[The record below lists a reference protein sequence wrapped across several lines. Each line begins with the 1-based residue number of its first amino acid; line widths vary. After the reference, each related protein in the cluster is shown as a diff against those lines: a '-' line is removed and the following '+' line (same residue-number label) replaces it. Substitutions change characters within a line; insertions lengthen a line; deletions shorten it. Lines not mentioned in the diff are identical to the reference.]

1 MENERIDAIGIFKS
15 EIKQDFLQFEEN
27 NNQLTAMLQ
36 QGVNLNKLDKGCLI
50 FNTKVEA
57 TEEGEETSYKV
68 LSVDSNRYDTKYWLE
83 RFLGGEKIQNEA
95 FFKKN
100 NKNLCKN

>member
-57 TEEGEETSYKV
+57 SEEGEETSYKV
-68 LSVDSNRYDTKYWLE
+68 LSVDSNRSEEHTSELQSRGQLVCRLLLE
-83 RFLGGEKIQNEA
+83 
-95 FFKKN
+95 KKHN
-100 NKNLCKN
+100 TIV